1 MKNKGDRNIVIG
13 KTSVEGD
20 DNIIIGATDS
30 NGNVIL
36 ANPMVIGNNIN
47 ANPEGSIVIGSNINV
62 GNYNNITTIYN
73 NGYVNNINTGNNN
86 SIMNSNNIIK
96 NDYES
101 LKKELKKLNIQ
112 DKEIENLERIL
123 SREKPDNNELGSETK
138 GWISKMKDLGVAV
151 SAEILATMIKSFL
164 GIVD

>member
-1 MKNKGDRNIVIG
+1 MAASLFFGHFVLKFWTFRFGDY
-13 KTSVEGD
+13 T
-20 DNIIIGATDS
+20 
-30 NGNVIL
+30 
-36 ANPMVIGNNIN
+36 
-47 ANPEGSIVIGSNINV
+47 
-62 GNYNNITTIYN
+62 
-73 NGYVNNINTGNNN
+73 
-86 SIMNSNNIIK
+86 
-96 NDYES
+96 

>member
-1 MKNKGDRNIVIG
+1 
-13 KTSVEGD
+13 
-20 DNIIIGATDS
+20 
-30 NGNVIL
+30 
-36 ANPMVIGNNIN
+36 
-47 ANPEGSIVIGSNINV
+47 
-62 GNYNNITTIYN
+62 
-73 NGYVNNINTGNNN
+73 
-86 SIMNSNNIIK
+86 MNSNNIIK